1 MSARK
6 FPNSEKSI
14 AVFAG
19 FAVECVINHHA
30 KCTAASVERQGG
42 RKVRRLRESK
52 SVLEID
58 FFPVIIEVFIAG
70 FEEWWSCESLEVFH
84 STFIRLHAWQIL
96 DSVFIPF
103 GYCWHWMLTF
113 LN

>member
-6 FPNSEKSI
+6 FPNAEKSI

-84 STFIRLHAWQIL
+84 SFIRLHAWQIAFLYLL
-96 DSVFIPF
+96 DTVGI
-103 GYCWHWMLTF
+103 GY
-113 LN
+113 